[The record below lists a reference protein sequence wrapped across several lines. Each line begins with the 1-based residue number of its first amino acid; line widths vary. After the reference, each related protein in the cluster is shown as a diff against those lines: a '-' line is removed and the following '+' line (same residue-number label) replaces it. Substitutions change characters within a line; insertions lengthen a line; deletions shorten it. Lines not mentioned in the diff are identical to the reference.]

1 MLLIELL
8 EGKPG
13 LGDYIL
19 QVVGRAGHQALGL
32 LGHVHEE
39 ALQERLFLRHIRV
52 VGYATLSDLRV

>member
-1 MLLIELL
+1 MLLVELL

-19 QVVGRAGHQALGL
+19 QIVGCTGHQALGL

-52 VGYATLSDLRV
+52 VGYAALGDLRI